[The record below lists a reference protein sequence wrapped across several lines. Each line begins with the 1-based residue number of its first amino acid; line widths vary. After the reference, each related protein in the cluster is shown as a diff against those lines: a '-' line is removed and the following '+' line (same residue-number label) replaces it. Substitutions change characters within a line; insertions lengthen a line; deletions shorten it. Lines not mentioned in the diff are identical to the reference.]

1 MLIAKLLTM
10 LTLSFVITVLEKP
23 MENDSD
29 KCLSVNQDRHS
40 QVLGSFCI
48 FLVKTLWLLS
58 ADTSQQFKSVSIS
71 SVGQLDLINSSL
83 RAISKINIFVA

>member
-48 FLVKTLWLLS
+48 FLVKTL
-58 ADTSQQFKSVSIS
+58 
-71 SVGQLDLINSSL
+71 
-83 RAISKINIFVA
+83 